1 MRYSLKTITYTRT
14 NKIARFLLNLWHRA
28 LFSLFVVSIVFN
40 NESTEGGRRLQI
52 QKCKPVNVKSSM
64 TERTCCEHMA
74 LLRQVAYT
82 QPAYRGTVMTH
93 ACTRLYRPTISEC
106 AWVRNAACC
115 RPLSSG
121 TSCARLETSGT
132 IPSGY
137 NGPLVPRIVRRLH
150 YTRRR
155 PSKLHA
161 SAPSTR
167 TRDCILDMLKGIYIY
182 IFVYAC
188 VYVYTYMERE
198 MYPRK
203 CEWIRWC
210 CSAISLCG
218 RDSATSSGY
227 YYTEVGHSVVV
238 ASRCYYTSVILAI
251 SGALM

>member
-1 MRYSLKTITYTRT
+1 M
-14 NKIARFLLNLWHRA
+14 
-28 LFSLFVVSIVFN
+28 FSLFVVSIVFN

-182 IFVYAC
+182 IYICLC
-188 VYVYTYMERE
+188 VYIHIWSERCILE
-198 MYPRK
+198 
-203 CEWIRWC
+203 
-210 CSAISLCG
+210 SV
-218 RDSATSSGY
+218 SGY
-227 YYTEVGHSVVV
+227 VGVVQQY
-238 ASRCYYTSVILAI
+238 RCVDAIQRQALGIIIRRLGIVLLLRLVVIIQA
-251 SGALM
+251 

>member
-1 MRYSLKTITYTRT
+1 M
-14 NKIARFLLNLWHRA
+14 F
-28 LFSLFVVSIVFN
+28 FLFVVSIISN
-40 NESTEGGRRLQI
+40 NESTEDGRRLRI

-93 ACTRLYRPTISEC
+93 ACTRLYRPTISAC

-137 NGPLVPRIVRRLH
+137 NRPLVPRIVRRLH

-161 SAPSTR
+161 SARSTR

-182 IFVYAC
+182 IYIYLFMRVY
-188 VYVYTYMERE
+188 
-198 MYPRK
+198 
-203 CEWIRWC
+203 I
-210 CSAISLCG
+210 CG
-218 RDSATSSGY
+218 ARDVFLKVW
-227 YYTEVGHSVVV
+227 VG
-238 ASRCYYTSVILAI
+238 T
-251 SGALM
+251 LMLFSNIAVWTRFSDKLWVLLYGGWV

>member
-1 MRYSLKTITYTRT
+1 M
-14 NKIARFLLNLWHRA
+14 F
-28 LFSLFVVSIVFN
+28 FLFVVSIISN
-40 NESTEGGRRLQI
+40 NESTEDGRRLRI

-93 ACTRLYRPTISEC
+93 ACTRLYRPTISAC

-161 SAPSTR
+161 SARSTR

-182 IFVYAC
+182 IYIYLFMRVY
-188 VYVYTYMERE
+188 
-198 MYPRK
+198 
-203 CEWIRWC
+203 I
-210 CSAISLCG
+210 CG
-218 RDSATSSGY
+218 ARDVFLKVW
-227 YYTEVGHSVVV
+227 VGTLMLFSN
-238 ASRCYYTSVILAI
+238 I
-251 SGALM
+251 ALWTRFSDKLWVLLYGGWV